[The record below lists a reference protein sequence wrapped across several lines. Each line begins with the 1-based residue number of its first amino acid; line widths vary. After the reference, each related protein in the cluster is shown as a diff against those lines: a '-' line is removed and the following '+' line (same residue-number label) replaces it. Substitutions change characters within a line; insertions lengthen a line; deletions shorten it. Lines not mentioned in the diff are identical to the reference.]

1 MQELKLEI
9 SALTNQVNE
18 IRQQTESYNKK
29 PVIDHTL
36 ISKLEELRKSDAE
49 KTATVIRLKTEL
61 NHLQRTVEVIKTQS
75 ESNIRQF
82 GDAMTTMG
90 VVEQDSVRRRT
101 GESCEEDLVFDVVDS
116 RSHPI
121 YSITLGAQGYTREVK
136 AVQ

>member
-61 NHLQRTVEVIKTQS
+61 NHLQKTVEVIKTQS

-82 GDAMTTMG
+82 GDAMTNMG

-101 GESCEEDLVFDVVDS
+101 GESCDTVTPLTREKSRCEEDWVVD
-116 RSHPI
+116 
-121 YSITLGAQGYTREVK
+121 A
-136 AVQ
+136 

>member
-1 MQELKLEI
+1 MTLSLLQNENQNLKSLVQELKLEI

-18 IRQQTESYNKK
+18 IRQQTESYKK
-29 PVIDHTL
+29 PIIDHTL

-75 ESNIRQF
+75 ESNIREF
-82 GDAMTTMG
+82 GDTMTTMG

-101 GESCEEDLVFDVVDS
+101 GESCDIVTPRD
-116 RSHPI
+116 
-121 YSITLGAQGYTREVK
+121 RESLSV
-136 AVQ
+136 